1 MATSIYTPGGGW
13 SPQGQQF
20 NQGVN
25 QQISIAQTKLASG
38 QTLTPQE
45 SQALQDTYGQV
56 AGESTR
62 MQTSGARQQYIDQTN
77 VSSMQSNYDDL
88 ARKLAGYDQ
97 MVLAPEFSNTN
108 PGQPSDIPQSPDVS
122 WGDISALTPE
132 AAARP
137 SGTGL
142 YNSNP
147 WYAMSS
153 QIDQGNSLVNLL
165 GTLNNTIGRETARGT
180 NRYSSDLRA
189 LTSALDPLA
198 QLMKLNSDYELEK
211 MRISSSKSSAA
222 DEKWLVYAEKIKDD
236 LQMGRYSAGNPLE
249 AWGKA
254 FKALKTAFP
263 YKSDEEINAALGG
276 RAYQDSSGNWTGEDN
291 AGKDALI
298 KFALNP
304 TQFAGVN
311 MLKSNLSNITQ
322 LRSLY
327 NVAGAKGNP
336 LLGAGAEGLN
346 KVPGLKNL
354 LSYTDPNAKQFI
366 SNRDAF
372 ITGLK
377 SLVGESGVLTNQD
390 VQRISSYL
398 PTVGDKPVYA
408 NAQFDK
414 AEQELK
420 RTIARNQRTN
430 IVMMSPSGKEAKQG
444 NPDDQEVYS
453 LIDKG
458 WKVVDY

>member
-77 VSSMQSNYDDL
+77 VSGMQSNYDDL

-180 NRYSSDLRA
+180 NRYTSDLRA
-189 LTSALDPLA
+189 LTSALDPIA

-211 MRISSSKSSAA
+211 MRISASRSSGAAGKTDLIGRFGSLLSSRAGM
-222 DEKWLVYAEKIKDD
+222 DGYVSPDDYRNIKRQASIQGVAPEDFD
-236 LQMGRYSAGNPLE
+236 LQFSTFRNPE
-249 AWGKA
+249 N
-254 FKALKTAFP
+254 P
-263 YKSDEEINAALGG
+263 Y
-276 RAYQDSSGNWTGEDN
+276 YQVE
-291 AGKDALI
+291 
-298 KFALNP
+298 
-304 TQFAGVN
+304 
-311 MLKSNLSNITQ
+311 
-322 LRSLY
+322 
-327 NVAGAKGNP
+327 AGASGLTAEMRNRRESLKPAKVAVESFGQDQLKGMGPQN
-336 LLGAGAEGLN
+336 E
-346 KVPGLKNL
+346 
-354 LSYTDPNAKQFI
+354 I
-366 SNRDAF
+366 SKF
-372 ITGLK
+372 
-377 SLVGESGVLTNQD
+377 
-390 VQRISSYL
+390 
-398 PTVGDKPVYA
+398 
-408 NAQFDK
+408 
-414 AEQELK
+414 
-420 RTIARNQRTN
+420 
-430 IVMMSPSGKEAKQG
+430 
-444 NPDDQEVYS
+444 
-453 LIDKG
+453 LIDKVG
-458 WKVVDY
+458 GLGVPQDIVSANQRFELLKQQVVRAMQGARMSDTDIEMAKNYIPSIIDTPETARTKLNNLVIFIDNLTGIKNTGVELGGGDWQ